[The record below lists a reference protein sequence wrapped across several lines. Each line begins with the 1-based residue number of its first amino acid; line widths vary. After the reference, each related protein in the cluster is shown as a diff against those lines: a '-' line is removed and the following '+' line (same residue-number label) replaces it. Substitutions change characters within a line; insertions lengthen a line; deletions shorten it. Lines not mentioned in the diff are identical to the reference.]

1 MTNQWPGIKGVA
13 PALRPDAVAKW
24 TRQADAVCH
33 HLLVRSGKPHLEFCK
48 MADRKVAVAGATGLV
63 GNAALRHFGGSGG
76 CEVVALSR
84 RKPRALYGARYVQV
98 DLTDPAQCA
107 GMSAELRGATHL
119 VYAALYEGPNL
130 VDGWRDER
138 QIRTNDAMLRNLMA
152 VLEPAAPSLRHVAL
166 LQGTKAY
173 GVHVRP
179 LTVPAREGR
188 SEMHEQPNFYWAQE
202 NFVRELQQGKAWHW
216 SILRPVLIV
225 GEAMG
230 GAMDLIPP
238 LGVYAAMLREQG
250 RALDYPGGAARVSQ
264 AVDVDLLARA
274 IGWAGEAGAA
284 RNEAFNVTNGDV
296 FTWEN
301 VWPAIAEALDMKP
314 GGAVPLSLA
323 ATYPQWIAPWDAL
336 RQKYDLISPDLEA
349 FVGLSFQYADYT
361 MRYGQTQPGPPS
373 IVSTVKINQAD
384 FTEMM
389 DTEDTFRKWFRHA
402 RSSRLLP

>member
-1 MTNQWPGIKGVA
+1 M
-13 PALRPDAVAKW
+13 AVK
-24 TRQADAVCH
+24 
-33 HLLVRSGKPHLEFCK
+33 
-48 MADRKVAVAGATGLV
+48 KVVVAGATGLV
-63 GNAALRHFGGSGG
+63 GNAALRHFGGVDG
-76 CEVVALSR
+76 CDVLALSR
-84 RKPRALYGARYVQV
+84 RRPRQLHGARHIQL
-98 DLTDPAQCA
+98 DLTDPAQCTRA
-107 GMSAELRGATHL
+107 AAELQGATHL

-130 VDGWRDER
+130 IDGWRDPN
-138 QIRTNDAMLRNLMA
+138 QIRTNDLMLRNLMVA
-152 VLEPAAPSLRHVAL
+152 LEPAAPQLAHVAL

-179 LTVPAREGR
+179 LIVPAREGR
-188 SEMHEQPNFYWAQE
+188 SEMYEQPNFYWAQE
-202 NFVRELQQGKAWHW
+202 NFLRELQQGKAWHW

-250 RALDYPGGAARVSQ
+250 RPLDYPGGAARVSQ

-274 IGWAGEAGAA
+274 IAWAGEAAAA

-301 VWPAIAEALDMKP
+301 VWPAISDALDMKP
-314 GGAVPLSLA
+314 GTAVPLSL
-323 ATYPQWIAPWDAL
+323 TQECPKWIAPWDKL
-336 RQKYDLISPDLEA
+336 RRKHNLISPDLEA

-361 MRYGQTQPGPPS
+361 MRYGQTQSGPPS
-373 IVSTVKINQAD
+373 IVSTVKINQAG

-389 DTEDTFRKWFRHA
+389 DTEAMFRKWFKLA
-402 RSSRLLP
+402 RASRLLP

>member
-1 MTNQWPGIKGVA
+1 MAIK
-13 PALRPDAVAKW
+13 
-24 TRQADAVCH
+24 
-33 HLLVRSGKPHLEFCK
+33 
-48 MADRKVAVAGATGLV
+48 KVVVAGATGLV
-63 GNAALRHFGGSGG
+63 GNAALRHFSSVGG

-84 RKPRALYGARYVQV
+84 RQPRNLHGARYVPV
-98 DLTDPAQCA
+98 DLADPAQCA
-107 GMSAELRGATHL
+107 HAAPELQGTTHL
-119 VYAALYEGPNL
+119 VYAALYEAPNL
-130 VDGWRDER
+130 VDGWRDQN
-138 QIRTNDAMLRNLMA
+138 QIRTNDAMLRNLMMA
-152 VLEPAAPSLRHVAL
+152 LEPVAPALKHVAL

-179 LTVPAREGR
+179 LIVPAREGR
-188 SEMHEQPNFYWAQE
+188 SEMYEQPNFYWAQE
-202 NFVRELQQGKAWHW
+202 GFLREQQLGKAWHW

-238 LGVYAAMLREQG
+238 LGVYAAMLREEG

-274 IGWAGEAGAA
+274 IAWAGEADAA

-301 VWPAIAEALDMKP
+301 VWPAIAAALDMNP
-314 GGAVPLSLA
+314 GNAVPLSLA
-323 ATYPQWIAPWDAL
+323 KTYPEWIAPWDAL
-336 RQKYDLISPDLEA
+336 RRKYDLIAPGLEA
-349 FVGLSFQYADYT
+349 FVGLSFQYADYS

-373 IVSTVKINQAD
+373 IVSTVKINQAG

-389 DTEDTFRKWFRHA
+389 DTEDMFRKWFRQA

>member
-1 MTNQWPGIKGVA
+1 MRTKKII
-13 PALRPDAVAKW
+13 
-24 TRQADAVCH
+24 
-33 HLLVRSGKPHLEFCK
+33 
-48 MADRKVAVAGATGLV
+48 VAGATGLV
-63 GNAALRHFGGSGG
+63 GNAALRHFGALGG
-76 CEVVALSR
+76 CEVLALSR
-84 RKPRALYGARYVQV
+84 RKPRDLHGAHCVQI

-107 GMSAELRGATHL
+107 RAATELQGATHL
-119 VYAALYEGPNL
+119 VYAALYETPNL
-130 VDGWRDER
+130 IDGWRDQN
-138 QIRTNDAMLRNLMA
+138 QIETNDLMLRNLMG
-152 VLEPAAPSLRHVAL
+152 VLEPAAPSLRHVSL

-173 GVHVRP
+173 GVHVRA
-179 LTVPAREGR
+179 LAVPAREGR
-188 SEMHEQPNFYWAQE
+188 SEMYEQPNFYWAQE
-202 NFVRELQQGKAWHW
+202 NFLRELQRGKAWHW

-274 IGWAGEAGAA
+274 IAWAGEEEAA
-284 RNEAFNVTNGDV
+284 RNEVFNVTNGDV

-301 VWPAIAEALDMKP
+301 VWPAIADALDMKP
-314 GGAVPLSLA
+314 GSAVPLSLVK
-323 ATYPQWIAPWDAL
+323 TYPQWIAPWDTI
-336 RQKYDLISPDLEA
+336 RRKYDLIAPGLEA
-349 FVGLSFQYADYT
+349 FVGLSFQYADYS

-373 IVSTVKINQAD
+373 IVSTVKINRAG

-389 DTEDTFRKWFRHA
+389 DTEHMFRKWLRQA

>member
-1 MTNQWPGIKGVA
+1 
-13 PALRPDAVAKW
+13 
-24 TRQADAVCH
+24 
-33 HLLVRSGKPHLEFCK
+33 
-48 MADRKVAVAGATGLV
+48 MADKKVVVAGATGLV
-63 GNAALRHFGGSGG
+63 GGAALRHFGSTGK

-84 RKPRALYGARYVQV
+84 RKPRALHGGRYVQI

-107 GMSAELRGATHL
+107 RAATELQGATHL
-119 VYAALYEGPNL
+119 VYAALYEAPNL

-152 VLEPAAPSLRHVAL
+152 VLEPVAPSLRHVAL

-188 SEMHEQPNFYWAQE
+188 SEMYEQPNFYWAQE
-202 NFVRELQQGKAWHW
+202 SFLRELQRGKGWHW

-225 GEAMG
+225 GETIG

-238 LGVYAAMLREQG
+238 LGVYAAMQREQG

-274 IGWAGEAGAA
+274 IGWAGAAEAA

-301 VWPAIAEALDMKP
+301 VWPAIADALDMKP

-323 ATYPQWIAPWDAL
+323 ETSPQWIAPWDAL
-336 RQKYDLISPDLEA
+336 RRKYDLIAPGLEA
-349 FVGLSFQYADYT
+349 FVGLSFQYADYS

-373 IVSTVKINQAD
+373 IVSTVKINKAG

-389 DTEDTFRKWFRHA
+389 DTEDMFRKWFRQA
-402 RSSRLLP
+402 RSQRMLP